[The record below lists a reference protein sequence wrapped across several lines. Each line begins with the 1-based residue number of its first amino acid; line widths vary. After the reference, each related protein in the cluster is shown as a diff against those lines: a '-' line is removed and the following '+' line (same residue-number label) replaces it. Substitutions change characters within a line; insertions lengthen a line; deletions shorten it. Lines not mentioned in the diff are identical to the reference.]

1 MTHPDPI
8 EPSRRTASCEERPLV
23 PALKR
28 GWRGRCPRCGA
39 ATLFARYLT
48 VDDHCGDCGEALHH
62 HRADDLPAWL
72 VMIVV
77 GHALALLLLA
87 VENAFRPDLWVHALV
102 WPVFVLGLTL
112 WLLPRMKGVVV
123 AMQWAW
129 RMHGF
134 DGEET

>member
-1 MTHPDPI
+1 MTHPDPLD
-8 EPSRRTASCEERPLV
+8 PSPAPAMRAERPLV

-28 GWRGRCPRCGA
+28 GWAGRCPNCGA
-39 ATLFARYLT
+39 RSLFARYLT
-48 VDDHCGDCGEALHH
+48 VEDRCPSCGEALHH

-77 GHALALLLLA
+77 GHLLAVLLLA
-87 VENAFRPDLWVHALV
+87 VENAFRPDLWVHALI
-102 WPVFVLGLTL
+102 WPAFVLGLSL
-112 WLLPRMKGVVV
+112 WLLPRMKGAVV

-134 DGEET
+134 DHEET